1 MAHELSSFVEVGH
14 KEAVKLEVRAVLIS
28 FSKGFP
34 FQDVC
39 EPIMSIVCPVT
50 LGLNMRVHEVCDI
63 L

>member
-1 MAHELSSFVEVGH
+1 MEVGH

-50 LGLNMRVHEVCDI
+50 LGLNMRVHEVCDV